1 MHCSAFIVTSI
12 LFKNDPGWSWALVGQ
27 RGGVPRPFPLAL
39 LEPTPVSRV
48 SPSPP
53 LVGQLHTLHLPPRDP
68 RRAPQRRFG
77 WDSRPSRPHTPRPLL
92 TWLVGLV
99 SRCPRCPIPTNTT
112 MRMSHKELC
121 GGMDWCYPNFDP
133 KMFFFS
139 RLISELNEINERG
152 LSEGWRMSKGCFWF
166 LR

>member
-39 LEPTPVSRV
+39 PGPTPASRV
-48 SPSPP
+48 SASPP
-53 LVGQLHTLHLPPRDP
+53 LVDQLHPLHLPPRDP

-99 SRCPRCPIPTNTT
+99 SRFLPIQRRRAIKNRVAEWIDDFLTLII
-112 MRMSHKELC
+112 KC
-121 GGMDWCYPNFDP
+121 
-133 KMFFFS
+133 FFFWHFCNK
-139 RLISELNEINERG
+139 RNRWKGVI
-152 LSEGWRMSKGCFWF
+152 WRMSKGLFKF